1 MHGISWG
8 RSEVRQVG
16 TCSGTQGPPQA
27 RLKAFSA
34 WLIVLLAGAATAALW
49 IDGGPV
55 ARLIPEPLLL
65 LGAVVAVVVW
75 ILVLASAMNFR
86 RASELRERLGVLRNQ
101 ESLVEVPIDLGI
113 PDPIGIA
120 FLPGLI
126 AFALV
131 LTGTAVLHF
140 QPSAADWSMPLD
152 DRVHLSLASTSLIWF
167 FAVLA
172 LFSYARVR
180 RLEIEFGASDSS
192 GRLVGDVLESLPVMV
207 SICMP
212 DGTRS
217 KFNARFREVTGRDE
231 TQLAGHEWLT
241 CVHEA
246 DREIFGQL
254 QGSDRSRKRAIHEL
268 EYGMITPHGTNRWI
282 RERFVPRHLD
292 SGELVGYLA
301 VGIDITTQVE
311 AETRRT
317 KELEEMSEQVERDR
331 AKVNEATIESRGLK
345 SELSK
350 TTKSRDRYK
359 DKAEQAKEKQT
370 EAEKRAEKAKQS
382 ADDAVAERKTA
393 DVELKNVRAEN
404 RKLDR
409 AAGRLESQVEALERS
424 EADMGEQL
432 KEAQR
437 RLDSAVAAAAE
448 DRQAVSQLRTKVNRL
463 TSLNQELTSELEQAQ
478 EARNAAVEQ
487 SSLAQ
492 KSVDQEVTRRSRMLA
507 GTLRP
512 QIDGVHALLAHL
524 RDASVSDDQ
533 LNELDTVHASIAS
546 MLAMLDG
553 ALGADADPTDATD
566 DSDVR
571 SFDMRAAVESVSKL
585 LEPVAA
591 NRGVKLECI
600 IDPDS
605 PTQVCGDS
613 VRIREALLILGSQA
627 LNAVEDGALTIK
639 LESDGSTEAFVVAKI
654 VIAHDTARLDDDAL
668 KYVFAVDPDQQ
679 GLDDCVD
686 PSRSRAAV
694 AWDLI
699 RNLKGE
705 FGLEASK
712 QGGFEVWFSLNLTR
726 WTTTAQKRQAGLES
740 TVTEPPTPE
749 PQFEASPTP
758 MARQLHQA
766 VAAVAVTPP
775 PVSVSPARNAPRLPQ
790 EHHKSNLGEVT
801 ELGPRG
807 ARIRCSKQQR
817 GLVTLVLTTS
827 DNERIELKAD
837 VVSSDKK
844 SARNH
849 DTILEF
855 IDLSPRLHK
864 QILEIA
870 VNYRPLTMRPLSDST
885 PGIGARKT

>member
-1 MHGISWG
+1 M
-8 RSEVRQVG
+8 
-16 TCSGTQGPPQA
+16 TQGPSQA
-27 RLKAFSA
+27 RLNTFSA
-34 WLIVLLAGAATAALW
+34 WLIVLLAGASTAALW
-49 IDGGPV
+49 IDGGQI
-55 ARLIPEPLLL
+55 AQLIPEPLLL
-65 LGAVVAVVVW
+65 VGAMVALVVW

-101 ESLVEVPIDLGI
+101 ESLVEVPIDLEI
-113 PDPIGIA
+113 HHPIGIA

-126 AFALV
+126 AFGLV
-131 LTGTAVLHF
+131 LTCTAVLHF
-140 QPSAADWSMPLD
+140 QPNATPWLMPFAD
-152 DRVHLSLASTSLIWF
+152 RITLSLASTSLVWF
-167 FAVLA
+167 FAIVA
-172 LFSYARVR
+172 LISCTRVS
-180 RLEIEFGASDSS
+180 RLEIKFGASDSG

-231 TQLAGHEWLT
+231 NQLAGHEWLT

-246 DREIFGQL
+246 DREIFQQL
-254 QGSDRSRKRAIHEL
+254 QSSERSHKRAIHEL
-268 EYGMITPHGTNRWI
+268 EYGMFTPHGATRWI

-359 DKAEQAKEKQT
+359 DKAESAKEKQT

-382 ADDAVAERKTA
+382 ADDAIAERKTT

-424 EADMGEQL
+424 EAAMGEQH
-432 KEAQR
+432 KESQKR
-437 RLDSAVAAAAE
+437 VDSAVAAAAE

-478 EARNAAVEQ
+478 EALIAAVEQ
-487 SSLAQ
+487 SALAQ
-492 KSVDQEVTRRSRMLA
+492 KSVNQQATQRTRMLA
-507 GTLRP
+507 GALRP
-512 QIDGVHALLAHL
+512 QVDGVHVLLAQL
-524 RDASVSDDQ
+524 RGASVSDDQ
-533 LNELDTVHASIAS
+533 LNQLDSAHASIAS
-546 MLAMLDG
+546 MIAMLDG
-553 ALGADADPTDATD
+553 ALGADADPTNATD

-591 NRGVKLECI
+591 NRGVMLECI

-639 LESDGSTEAFVVAKI
+639 LEADGATSAFVVAKI
-654 VIAHDTARLDDDAL
+654 VITHDTARLDDEAL
-668 KYVFAVDPDQQ
+668 QYVFAVDHDQQ

-686 PSRSRAAV
+686 PSRRRAAV

-699 RNLKGE
+699 RSLKGE
-705 FGLEASK
+705 FGLDASK
-712 QGGFEVWFSLNLTR
+712 RGGFAVWFSLNLTR
-726 WTTTAQKRQAGLES
+726 WTTTAQKRQAGLEPAP
-740 TVTEPPTPE
+740 TKQPTPE
-749 PQFEASPTP
+749 PQFDAGP
-758 MARQLHQA
+758 MPMDRPLRQA
-766 VAAVAVTPP
+766 VQAVVATPP
-775 PVSVSPARNAPRLPQ
+775 PASVSPPRNAPRLPQ
-790 EHHKSNLGEVT
+790 ELHKSNLGEVT

-807 ARIRCSKQQR
+807 ARIKCSKQQK

-855 IDLSPRLHK
+855 IDLSSRLHK

-870 VNYRPLTMRPLSDST
+870 LNYRPLTTLPLRDD
-885 PGIGARKT
+885 PR